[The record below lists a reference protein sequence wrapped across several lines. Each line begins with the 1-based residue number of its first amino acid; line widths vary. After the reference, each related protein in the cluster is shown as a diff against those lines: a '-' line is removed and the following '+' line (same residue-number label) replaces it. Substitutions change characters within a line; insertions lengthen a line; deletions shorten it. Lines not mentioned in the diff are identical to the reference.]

1 MKTMRIPADVS
12 HIIHMLNENGHEA
25 YAVGGC
31 VRDVLL
37 GREPQDWDITTSA
50 RPEEVKALF
59 RRTIDTGIE
68 HGTVTIMI
76 DKTGYE
82 VTTYRVD
89 GEYEDHR
96 HPKEVLFTPNL
107 TEDLKRRDFTI
118 NAMAYNEESGIVDKF
133 GGKEDMERHLI
144 RAVGNPTDRFNE
156 DALRM
161 LRAIRFAGQL
171 DFHIEETTLGAIKE
185 ISQTLDHVSAERIRV
200 ELTKLL
206 CSQGPEKM
214 LIAREVGL
222 TQVFLPEFD
231 QMCETKQ
238 NNPHHYLDV
247 ANHSIEAVKKVNE
260 IYQRGDFPR
269 SKDQIILVFAA
280 LLHDVAKPL
289 CQTTDEEGIDHF
301 FNHDIKGAELA
312 GQIIRRLKFD
322 NETWGIVTKMIQFHD
337 YRYEGG
343 KRALRRLMNRVGMKT
358 MPYLFALQEAD
369 LLAQSEYMRSE
380 KLQRLEQAKQLYRE
394 IVAAGEAV
402 TVKDL
407 AVTGKDLIEAGVKQ
421 GPEIGQCLATLLDR
435 VLEEPE
441 LNHRD
446 TLMQILIGGQNV
458 TRGEELTKEVR

>member
-12 HIIHMLNENGHEA
+12 HIIHILNENGHEA

-185 ISQTLDHVSAERIRV
+185 IRL
-200 ELTKLL
+200 LKL
-206 CSQGPEKM
+206 QPFNQ
-214 LIAREVGL
+214 R
-222 TQVFLPEFD
+222 
-231 QMCETKQ
+231 
-238 NNPHHYLDV
+238 Y
-247 ANHSIEAVKKVNE
+247 ANTSE
-260 IYQRGDFPR
+260 
-269 SKDQIILVFAA
+269 S
-280 LLHDVAKPL
+280 
-289 CQTTDEEGIDHF
+289 
-301 FNHDIKGAELA
+301 
-312 GQIIRRLKFD
+312 
-322 NETWGIVTKMIQFHD
+322 TKMIF
-337 YRYEGG
+337 
-343 KRALRRLMNRVGMKT
+343 LV
-358 MPYLFALQEAD
+358 
-369 LLAQSEYMRSE
+369 
-380 KLQRLEQAKQLYRE
+380 AKEHSL
-394 IVAAGEAV
+394 
-402 TVKDL
+402 
-407 AVTGKDLIEAGVKQ
+407 
-421 GPEIGQCLATLLDR
+421 
-435 VLEEPE
+435 
-441 LNHRD
+441 
-446 TLMQILIGGQNV
+446 
-458 TRGEELTKEVR
+458 